1 VAASRLAVSRLDA
14 AFGVAPMETAVPLRN
29 VAIAFAETLR
39 QEVMKLP
46 ESRKQWVPNGME
58 LASS

>member
-1 VAASRLAVSRLDA
+1 LAVSRLDA